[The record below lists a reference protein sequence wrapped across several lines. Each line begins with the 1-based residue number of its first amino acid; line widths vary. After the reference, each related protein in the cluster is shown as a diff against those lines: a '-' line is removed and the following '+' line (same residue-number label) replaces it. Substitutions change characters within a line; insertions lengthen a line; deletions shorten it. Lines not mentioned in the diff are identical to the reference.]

1 MKPQLCGV
9 NPITNTPG
17 FANVSSGVTGELRP
31 GVGGQGGWLAPRARG
46 RDHLGVDIAGVAG
59 TTKVYSAMGGVVL
72 SAGDMRGYGLTVTVQ
87 ADNGWIY
94 YYAHLSSASAV
105 VGSRIDVGTVIGVV
119 GQSGNAS
126 GQLASE
132 AHLHF
137 AIWNGTRFV
146 DPVRF
151 LNSPCPW
158 SKP

>member
-31 GVGGQGGWLAPRARG
+31 GKGGDGRFGSSRAPARTHQGIDISGLPGETNVYAAVGG
-46 RDHLGVDIAGVAG
+46 
-59 TTKVYSAMGGVVL
+59 TVL
-72 SAGDMRGYGLTVTVQ
+72 SAGEIRGYGLTVTVQ
-87 ADNGWIY
+87 AENGFIF
-94 YYAHLSSASAV
+94 YYAHLSSASAE

-126 GQLASE
+126 GQPASE